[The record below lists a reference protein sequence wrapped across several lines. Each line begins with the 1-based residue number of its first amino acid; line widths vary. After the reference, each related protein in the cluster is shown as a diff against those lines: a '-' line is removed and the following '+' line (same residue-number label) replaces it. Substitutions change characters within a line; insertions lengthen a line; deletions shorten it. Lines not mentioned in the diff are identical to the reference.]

1 MSLNPKQVKLL
12 LNFFPISSNPCI
24 MGITEQNLSVVEYF
38 CLKSWVTEQTLRE
51 KKYMGT
57 WYINE
62 SG

>member
-1 MSLNPKQVKLL
+1 
-12 LNFFPISSNPCI
+12 